1 MTKGNK
7 RQPKSKNAPKRRRG
21 AGQRRKK
28 NARRQIVLPGQ
39 IVFLTARVS
48 HRRYLLKPTRMTKEA
63 FRYLLAHYATKW
75 NIDIIAICVMS
86 NHWHIMIRDNDG
98 KRPKFLADLN
108 RTLAQHIK
116 TTYSTRGNIFR
127 PKPNQV
133 VCLHPE
139 AIVDKIAYT
148 LANPVS

>member
-7 RQPKSKNAPKRRRG
+7 RQPKSKNAPKRR
-21 AGQRRKK
+21 AKK
-28 NARRQIVLPGQ
+28 KKSARRQIVLPGQ

-75 NIDIIAICVMS
+75 NIDILAICVMS

-133 VCLHPE
+133 VC
-139 AIVDKIAYT
+139 
-148 LANPVS
+148 